1 MFSFLANMLNV
12 TLTCNRQ
19 KNEKKLIVKDI

>member
-12 TLTCNRQ
+12 ISYIPST